1 MQTWHCIALIVL
13 SIAVFFYASFV
24 DDIKNTAD
32 SSLLALSENSQQIP
46 HEDEFQQD
54 QNLSSTWAE
63 ALLVLESSLKED
75 FAISFH
81 EESLESKLFLNA
93 LLDELEKAPVAHDMI
108 LGPFT
113 NEIFS
118 GNKLEI
124 LSSLISVQVK
134 SANSLHI
141 ICKGH
146 SLRAANLLSEL
157 IVRNY
162 NRLITSESIDTPLP
176 ESLAQKLETLTK
188 YQEQMD
194 DLKVIIQ
201 EEMAG
206 SPEESVEVMAIRS
219 EIMQVDQEVAEIKLY
234 LLQIDQIHKDG
245 KNPNEYLHIPPIRD
259 YGQVSQLAD
268 ILKQLKSMRLDRTLN
283 EFTRNQ
289 VEENIL
295 INSKKLEKDVISA
308 IAEIKQS
315 VAQLLSKKKS
325 LQQSAFDYLEEAKL
339 SRAESL
345 HMNRYNKIK
354 AQAMETKKQYED
366 ATLLW
371 MSCKS
376 SFSLY
381 RVVQ

>member
-325 LQQSAFDYLEEAKL
+325 LQQSAFDYLEEAKI

>member
-32 SSLLALSENSQQIP
+32 SSLLALYENSQQIP

-162 NRLITSESIDTPLP
+162 NRLITSESFDTPLP

-219 EIMQVDQEVAEIKLY
+219 EIMQVDQEVAEIKLH

>member
-219 EIMQVDQEVAEIKLY
+219 EIMQVDQEVAEIKLH

-325 LQQSAFDYLEEAKL
+325 LQQSAFDYLEEAKI

>member
-81 EESLESKLFLNA
+81 EESLESKLFFNA

-219 EIMQVDQEVAEIKLY
+219 EIMQVDQEVAEIKLH